1 MNHAITTYRHLC
13 ATFVIG
19 MALTSASAQDIESIS
34 KEDLFKYSGGVSVT
48 NTFYHSIGTPSQ
60 RDPYFWQVNA
70 NLNLSFLDIINAP
83 FSFTIS
89 QQNRNFSQ
97 PQPFNRF
104 GISPTYKGL
113 TLHLGHRSITFS
125 DYTLA
130 GNLFFG
136 VGLEFKPQNHPLR
149 VSAMYGRFAKPV
161 DKFAQDGQVF
171 AVPTYRRMGFG
182 AKVGFETSDHHA
194 AVMFFKS
201 ADDINSITLADST
214 STDINPSPEENLV
227 LGVEAG
233 FKLFDRFKLSG
244 EYAYSLFTRDTRIP
258 ELFINDYS
266 FVNNLVGLYT
276 PNASSVFTNAFKT
289 DLVYSGTLFQANIR
303 YRRIDPGYATHG
315 SSFLNNDMEDITV
328 GVSLPL
334 FRNKLNLSA
343 SGGLQQNNLEN
354 QNAAQVRRFIF
365 SSSANIAATDRMN
378 IALNYS
384 NFSTSTR
391 QLLIRTDI
399 LSDTLEFFQVTKS
412 AMATINYQ
420 LSKKNKSSLFLTS
433 NFQDASDNQ
442 GNASNFQSANAGYSF
457 ALGKLVQLNTAMSF
471 NQSESSGFTNMTYG
485 PVIGASRPFF
495 KNKVRSNLSLSLL
508 NSHLNGE
515 LESNINNIR
524 WSANYQPGKK
534 HAISLN
540 TFYIHKVSKGED
552 GQTIQEI
559 RVTLNYSFRI

>member
-1 MNHAITTYRHLC
+1 
-13 ATFVIG
+13 

-420 LSKKNKSSLFLTS
+420 LSKKNKSSLFLTG

-471 NQSESSGFTNMTYG
+471 NQTESSGFTNMTYG

-515 LESNINNIR
+515 LESNINNVR

-540 TFYIHKVSKGED
+540 TFYIYKVSKGED

>member
-1 MNHAITTYRHLC
+1 MSGIILRYRLLASC
-13 ATFVIG
+13 LFVWV
-19 MALTSASAQDIESIS
+19 ASVSLHAQDIESIQ
-34 KEDLFKYSGGVSVT
+34 KEDLFKYSGGISVT
-48 NTFYHSIGTPSQ
+48 NTFYHSVGTPSQ
-60 RDPYFWQVNA
+60 RDPYFWQLNA

-83 FSFTIS
+83 FSLTIS
-89 QQNRNFSQ
+89 QQNKNFSQ

-136 VGLEFKPQNHPLR
+136 VGLEYKPDHHPLR

-161 DKFAQDGQVF
+161 EKFSQQGQVF
-171 AVPTYRRMGFG
+171 AQPTYRRIGFG
-182 AKVGFETSDHHA
+182 AKVGFETREHNA
-194 AVMFFKS
+194 AVMFFKA
-201 ADDINSITLADST
+201 ADDINSITLSDSL
-214 STDINPSPEENLV
+214 STETTPTPEENLV

-233 FKLFDRFKLSG
+233 FKLFDRFKIEG

-266 FVNNLVGLYT
+266 FINNLAGLYT

-289 DLVYSGTLFQANIR
+289 DLVYSGMQFQANLR
-303 YRRIDPGYATHG
+303 YRRVDPGYTTHG
-315 SSFLNNDMEDITV
+315 SSFLNNDMEDITL

-334 FRNKLNLSA
+334 FRNKLNLNL
-343 SGGLQQNNLEN
+343 SGGLQHNNLEN
-354 QNAAQVRRFIF
+354 QNAARVQRFIF
-365 SSSANIAATDRMN
+365 SSSANISATEQLN
-378 IALNYS
+378 IGLNFS

-391 QLLIRTDI
+391 QVLIRTDI

-412 AMATINYQ
+412 AMVSVNYQ
-420 LSKKNKSSLFLTS
+420 LSKKSRKALFLTT

-457 ALGKLVQLNTAMSF
+457 SVGKQIQFNTSMSF

-495 KNKVRSNLSLSLL
+495 QNKVRSNLSLSFL
-508 NSHLNGE
+508 NSHLNGS
-515 LESNINNIR
+515 LESNINNLR
-524 WSANYQPGKK
+524 WSASYQPGKR
-534 HAISLN
+534 HNISLN
-540 TFYIHKVSKGED
+540 TFYIYKVSKGED
-552 GQTIQEI
+552 GNTIQEF
-559 RVTLNYSFRI
+559 RATLNYSFRI